1 MFDVFLCSS
10 FLLCLSICV
19 LIMSAAS
26 SSELTH
32 RLDVWAE
39 LRRYLTAAG
48 VPVEA
53 HPQKF
58 PLCYGS
64 YSVRGPRPERNP
76 INVLALVRRFLI
88 PSQVAGGRHSTI
100 IDGGDDVA
108 GAWCEAKRLARC

>member
-1 MFDVFLCSS
+1 MFLCSS
-10 FLLCLSICV
+10 FLPFLSIFV

-39 LRRYLTAAG
+39 LRRDLTAAG

-53 HPQKF
+53 HPQKP

-76 INVLALVRRFLI
+76 INVLAIVRRFLI
-88 PSQVAGGRHSTI
+88 PSQVTGGRHSTI
-100 IDGGDDVA
+100 IDWGDDVA
-108 GAWCEAKRLARC
+108 GAWREAKRLARW